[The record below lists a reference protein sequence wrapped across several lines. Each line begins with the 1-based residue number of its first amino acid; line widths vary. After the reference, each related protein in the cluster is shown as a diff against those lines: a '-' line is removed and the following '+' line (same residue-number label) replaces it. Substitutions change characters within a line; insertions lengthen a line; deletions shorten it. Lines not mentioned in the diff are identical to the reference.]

1 MCFIRLGIEL
11 YLERCFWNNFRNVIR
26 VLWILQDGT
35 TLQLPV
41 VDIDIANATKTQVGN
56 VMLYENLLN
65 CIIYHCYIINDI

>member
-1 MCFIRLGIEL
+1 MFLEL
-11 YLERCFWNNFRNVIR
+11 FLECYSC
-26 VLWILQDGT
+26 LLQILQDGT

-56 VMLYENLLN
+56 VMFYENLLN

>member
-1 MCFIRLGIEL
+1 MLFVSSIDFTR
-11 YLERCFWNNFRNVIR
+11 R
-26 VLWILQDGT
+26 T

-56 VMLYENLLN
+56 VMFYENLLN